1 MGADAPSLRLVGSG
15 GDLVAEPRYA
25 DWEAVYRDNVSRVYR
40 MLYAKVGTRADAEDL
55 TTEVFMAALG
65 PMRLDVS
72 APEVRSYLFTTA
84 RTVLAGHW
92 RRTMGLEV
100 TALDTDDERWLVDL
114 GPEPEAPS
122 AAPERAAEILAALPE
137 PHRRILQLRFI
148 DRCSIR
154 EAAAAMG
161 ITVGYAK
168 VLQHRAIKRAAGLG
182 EEGT

>member
-1 MGADAPSLRLVGSG
+1 LRLVSG
-15 GDLVAEPRYA
+15 TGERVAEPRYA
-25 DWEAVYRDNVSRVYR
+25 DWEAVYRDNVTRIYR
-40 MLYAKVGTRADAEDL
+40 MLYGKVGNRADAEDL

-72 APEVRSYLFTTA
+72 APEVRAYLFTTA

-100 TALDTDDERWLVDL
+100 TVLDTDDERWLVDL
-114 GPEPEAPS
+114 GPEPEVPS
-122 AAPERAAEILAALPE
+122 AAPDRAAEILAALPE

-148 DRCSIR
+148 DCCSIR

-182 EEGT
+182 EVAT

>member
-1 MGADAPSLRLVGSG
+1 LRVVSDSG
-15 GDLVAEPRYA
+15 ERVAEPRYA
-25 DWEAVYRDNVSRVYR
+25 DWEAVYRDNVTRVYR
-40 MLYAKVGTRADAEDL
+40 MLYGKVGNKADAEDL

-65 PMRLDVS
+65 PLRLEAS

-92 RRTMGLEV
+92 RRTLGLEV

-114 GPEPEAPS
+114 GPEPEVPSTAPQ
-122 AAPERAAEILAALPE
+122 RAEAILAQLPE

-148 DRCSIR
+148 DACSLR
-154 EAAAAMG
+154 EAAAALG

-168 VLQHRAIKRAAGLG
+168 VLQHRALKRAAALG
-182 EEGT
+182 EVAT